1 MRKRWVFLGGA
12 GVSIPALIYGALC
25 WAGAGWLTMPP
36 RKPLADWQCEW
47 LARPAAHG
55 MRIARAVTSDGTP
68 YLLCEPNAAAGP
80 DVRGRTLRAQLA
92 AAGIPPGRHGEMRGT
107 LVLLHGWGM
116 RKESLLTTAERFCAA
131 GLRCLVPD
139 LPGHG
144 ENPAPATSF
153 AERDAERTLPARVLA
168 DAAARFH
175 FAPRPAALWGLSMG
189 GAYALRAAE
198 RGSWDAVI
206 VVSSFD
212 ELSPIVRGEL
222 SRHIGGWSDV
232 LMPGLD
238 IATALRSRF
247 RLDAVRPLDSA
258 RALRTPVFILHGAAD
273 PLIPENAGQRLY
285 LAVPPGRKRWLEVT
299 GAEHGN
305 VLGTPQHVF
314 CEMAA
319 WTLKSM
325 TQSKLPAP
333 ARVARIAAC
342 PTPTPVN

>member
-1 MRKRWVFLGGA
+1 MRKWWAFFGA
-12 GVSIPALIYGALC
+12 VCVLVSALAYGALC

-36 RKPLADWQCEW
+36 RKPLADWQLEW
-47 LARPAAHG
+47 LEHPAAHG
-55 MRIARAVTSDGTP
+55 MRIAHTVATDGTP
-68 YLLCEPNAAAGP
+68 YLLCEPDATAGP

-92 AAGIPPGRHGEMRGT
+92 AAGIPPGRHGEIRGT

-131 GLRCLVPD
+131 GMRCVVPD

-144 ENPAPATSF
+144 ENPSPATSF
-153 AERDAERTLPARVLA
+153 AERSAERELPARVLS

-175 FAPRPAALWGLSMG
+175 FASRPAALWGLSMG

-198 RGSWDAVI
+198 RSTWDAVV
-206 VVSSFD
+206 VVSGFD
-212 ELSPIVRGEL
+212 ELSPVVRGEL
-222 SRHIGGWSDV
+222 SRHIGGWSDA
-232 LMPGLD
+232 LIPGLN
-238 IATALRSRF
+238 IAIALRSGF

-258 RALRTPVFILHGAAD
+258 RALRSPIFVVHGAAD
-273 PLIPENAGQRLY
+273 PLISENAGRRLY
-285 LAVPPGRKRWLEVT
+285 QAIPHARKRWLEVT

-319 WTLKSM
+319 WMLRGM
-325 TQSKLPAP
+325 TKSKLPAP
-333 ARVARIAAC
+333 ARVARILAC